1 MATMNQLSTILTQ
14 FKESYSSIAGI
25 STDSVT
31 SPLTTA
37 SNTLSDAISGFSSA
51 ANDSVVTNIISGAT
65 LAKEGIERVKGHVE
79 ADISAL
85 LSNASQ
91 VMATIQLI
99 EDLITSGESLR
110 GRETVTETDEN
121 GNDVERVL
129 ENDQAL
135 IDKTNEKID
144 YYNEQGEKQL
154 NAMADAINSVA
165 FGVTGNMTIGGSLGA
180 SIGYSDNYSYQFETF
195 VDNDPVGND
204 PGDDGD
210 DPVVPGGNDPTPDPD
225 PQPDPNGDN
234 PEGDDEV
241 EAASVPNL
249 GEKVGDRFVEDWEDF
264 TSDVEDRWKNVN
276 GLLSGASAVADTV
289 YEGVAL
295 LVDVSIDAAQATL
308 DATLSA
314 SNWLLDG
321 FNPRSG
327 TTDEYWQ
334 NIGEDYSENWNTF
347 GESKDFWTGAGNI
360 IVGAG
365 RTVVDAVQTVE
376 NAVVTAVDWVADNVL
391 DPVVDFLGDAIGWF
405 HSWLW

>member
-1 MATMNQLSTILTQ
+1 M
-14 FKESYSSIAGI
+14 
-25 STDSVT
+25 
-31 SPLTTA
+31 
-37 SNTLSDAISGFSSA
+37 AISGFSSA

-121 GNDVERVL
+121 GNNVERVL

-180 SIGYSDNYSYQFETF
+180 SIGYCDNYSYQFETY
-195 VDNDPVGND
+195 VDNDPVDDNPGGD
-204 PGDDGD
+204 GDDGD
-210 DPVVPGGNDPTPDPD
+210 DSVVPGGDDGTPTPDPE
-225 PQPDPNGDN
+225 PEPNGDN
-234 PEGDDEV
+234 PEGDDA
-241 EAASVPNL
+241 EAAAPTL
-249 GEKVGDRFVEDWEDF
+249 GEKVGDRFVEDWDDF
-264 TSDVEDRWKNVN
+264 TSDVEDRWENVN
-276 GLLSGASAVADTV
+276 GLLSGAAAVADTV

-295 LVDVSIDAAQATL
+295 LVDMSIDAAQATL

-327 TTDEYWQ
+327 TTEEYWQ

-360 IVGAG
+360 IVGCG

-376 NAVVTAVDWVADNVL
+376 NAVVTAVDWVSDAADT
-391 DPVVDFLGDAIGWF
+391 VVDFLGDAIGWF